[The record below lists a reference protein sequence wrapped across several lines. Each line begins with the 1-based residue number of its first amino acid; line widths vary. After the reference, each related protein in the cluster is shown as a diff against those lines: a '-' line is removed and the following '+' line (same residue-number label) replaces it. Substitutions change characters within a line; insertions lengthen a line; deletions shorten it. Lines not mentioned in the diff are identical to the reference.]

1 MNAVKQRESVMNDEN
16 KLDMIQSDIIDLLE
30 SMTVPDPHSREFFLG
45 LEKLRVLGN
54 EYISVKNNLL

>member
-1 MNAVKQRESVMNDEN
+1 MNDEDR
-16 KLDMIQSDIIDLLE
+16 LEMIQDDIYNLLE
-30 SMTVPDPHSREFFLG
+30 EMTVPEAGSGEFFLG